1 MLKRLTAI
9 GLAAIM
15 AMGLAGCGGQ
25 SSSSSTATTTAAAT
39 AASESQAAGD
49 SSQTAAAA
57 EEETIHLTFWMEMTT
72 PELDEV
78 YQAATD
84 KYMEAHPNVEI
95 EYLGIPGNAADAK
108 NKLEMAFSANA
119 APDVFH
125 CFMPEFITRGNIIPL
140 TSYYENS
147 RLYNKIAHGSLEA
160 NLEYDPK
167 KTDLYAIP
175 SYMNVRNFWIRTD
188 WYNEKGIEIPTTW
201 DDFIESVKLIADKG
215 NNRYGTTIRGGSGGA
230 QNLEYMMYS
239 YSGITEAFDENGNS
253 TINDPLHVEFAEKYL
268 SLYKEYTAE
277 DDLNKGWAEVAA
289 SFQSE
294 TTASIFHNLGSAEL
308 IDSTFDGDYS
318 KFQIYLMPAS
328 VKGYNCHPVV
338 DAQGY
343 SISASCE
350 HPDAAWDFIEYMV
363 SDAAPEVVFL
373 RGGIPVEE
381 TASQAEWVT
390 EKPYYVTAAEYMA
403 DPELRFFK
411 EPLYLT
417 EYRNI
422 LANTAEPKMQEAM
435 TGLCSMQ
442 EFLDEWA
449 EAMTEEKA
457 NYDATFG
464 TN

>member
-1 MLKRLTAI
+1 MIKKFAAT
-9 GLAAIM
+9 GLALMM
-15 AMGLAGCGGQ
+15 AASLAGCGSGNQ
-25 SSSSSTATTTAAAT
+25 NTAPAGSTAA
-39 AASESQAAGD
+39 ESK
-49 SSQTAAAA
+49 A
-57 EEETIHLTFWMEMTT
+57 ETEAQKTESGEKVKLTFWMEMTT
-72 PELDEV
+72 PELDQV
-78 YQAATD
+78 YQTAVD
-84 KYMEAHPNVEI
+84 NYMSEHPDVEI

-119 APDVFH
+119 APDVFQ

-140 TSYYENS
+140 TDYYENS
-147 RLYNKIAHGSLEA
+147 ELNGKIAQGSLEA
-160 NLEYDPK
+160 NLEYDPQK
-167 KTDLYAIP
+167 KDLYAIP
-175 SYMNVRNFWIRTD
+175 SYMNVRNFWIRSD
-188 WYNEKGIEIPTTW
+188 WYAEKGIEIPQTW
-201 DDFIESVKLIADKG
+201 DEFFDSIKEVADPE

-230 QNLEYMMYS
+230 QNLEYMMYA
-239 YSGITEAFDENGNS
+239 YSGITEAFDEEGKS
-253 TINDPLHVEFAEKYL
+253 TINDPLHAEFCEKYL
-268 SLYKEYTAE
+268 SLYNKYTAE
-277 DDLNKGWAEVAA
+277 DDLNKGWTEVAA

-308 IDSTFDGDYS
+308 IDNTFGGDYS
-318 KFQIYLMPAS
+318 KFQIFLMPPS

-343 SISASCE
+343 SISKNCQN
-350 HPDAAWDFIEYMV
+350 PDAAWDFIQYMV
-363 SDAAPEVVFL
+363 SDAAPDVVKL

-381 TASQAEWVT
+381 EASKADWVT

-403 DPELRFFK
+403 DPELKFFK

-435 TGLCSMQ
+435 TGLCSVQ

-449 EAMTEEKA
+449 QAMTEEKA

-464 TN
+464 TQSN